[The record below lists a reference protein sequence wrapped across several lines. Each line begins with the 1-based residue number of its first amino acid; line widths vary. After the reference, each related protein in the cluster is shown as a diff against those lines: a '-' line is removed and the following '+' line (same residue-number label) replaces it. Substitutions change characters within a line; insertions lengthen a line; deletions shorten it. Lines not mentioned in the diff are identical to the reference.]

1 MSFYNKEEFLSFE
14 VIKAGLFT
22 TIQDRGRF
30 SFTHLG
36 VTNSGVMDE
45 YASLSAHKLLGN
57 DLDTNILEITFSNF
71 ELLANEDTN
80 ICITGASC
88 QFSIND
94 ISQNTWQVHKIHKG
108 DSIKIGKLID
118 GQRVY
123 LAVKHGFNIKKEF
136 GSNSTTIKESL
147 GGISGIQ
154 IKNGNILPYTKN
166 NDEILNRWHIKHIP
180 KYEKELTLRVL
191 LSYQE
196 DSFSDYEKE
205 KFFNS
210 TYTVTPDF
218 NRMACKLKGE
228 DISLSLDGIIS
239 EAITFGSIQ
248 IPKDGQPIILLEER
262 QTIGGYPKIGTV
274 LNIDCFK
281 LAQMKIGGTIKFE
294 EIDID
299 TAQKKLKEFYLTFK

>member
-1 MSFYNKEEFLSFE
+1 LSFK
-14 VIKAGLFT
+14 VIKAGIFATL
-22 TIQDRGRF
+22 QDRGRF

-45 YASLSAHKLLGN
+45 YATLTAHQLLNN
-57 DLDTNILEITFSNF
+57 DLNDNILEITFSNV
-71 ELLANEDTN
+71 ELQANDTTT

-88 QFSIND
+88 KFTIND
-94 ISQNTWQVHKIHKG
+94 EQKSTWQTHKIQKG
-108 DSIKIGKLID
+108 DTVRIGKILE

-123 LAVKHGFNIKKEF
+123 LAVKNGFDIPKEF

-147 GGISGIQ
+147 GGISGVQ
-154 IKNGNILPYTKN
+154 IKNNDILPYAKY
-166 NDEILNRWHIKHIP
+166 DGKIINRWKEEHIP
-180 KYEKELTLRVL
+180 KYSSELTLRVL

-196 DSFSDYEKE
+196 NSFSVTEKE

-228 DISLSLDGIIS
+228 AIESSLDGIIS

-248 IPKDGQPIILLEER
+248 IPKDGQPIILLKER
-262 QTIGGYPKIGTV
+262 QTIGGYPKIGSV
-274 LNIDCFK
+274 LSIDCFK
-281 LAQMKIGGTIKFE
+281 LAQMKIGSTIKFK
-294 EIDID
+294 EIDIT
-299 TAQKKLKEFYLTFK
+299 TAQEKLKDFYSTFIH

>member
-1 MSFYNKEEFLSFE
+1 LSFK

-22 TIQDRGRF
+22 TLQDRGRF

-45 YASLSAHKLLGN
+45 YATLAAHKLLENNLN
-57 DLDTNILEITFSNF
+57 DNILEITFSNV
-71 ELLANEDTN
+71 ELQTNDTTT
-80 ICITGASC
+80 ICITGARC
-88 QFSIND
+88 EFYINNTPK
-94 ISQNTWQVHKIHKG
+94 NTWQTYKIQKN
-108 DSIKIGKLID
+108 DIIKIGKILE

-123 LAVKHGFNIKKEF
+123 LSVKNGFEIPKEF

-154 IKNGNILPYTKN
+154 IKNNDILPYRKN
-166 NDEILNRWHIKHIP
+166 NKTLTNRWKKAYIP
-180 KYEKELTLRVL
+180 NYKQELTLRVL

-196 DSFSDYEKE
+196 DSFSKEEKE

-210 TYTVTPDF
+210 SYTITPDF

-228 DISLSLDGIIS
+228 PVASSLDGIIS

-248 IPKDGQPIILLEER
+248 IPKDGQPIILLKER
-262 QTIGGYPKIGTV
+262 QTIGGYPKIGSV
-274 LNIDCFK
+274 LSIDCFK
-281 LAQMKIGGTIKFE
+281 LAQLKIGGMIKFE
-294 EIDID
+294 EIEIKA
-299 TAQKKLKEFYLTFK
+299 AQKKIKDFYTTFN